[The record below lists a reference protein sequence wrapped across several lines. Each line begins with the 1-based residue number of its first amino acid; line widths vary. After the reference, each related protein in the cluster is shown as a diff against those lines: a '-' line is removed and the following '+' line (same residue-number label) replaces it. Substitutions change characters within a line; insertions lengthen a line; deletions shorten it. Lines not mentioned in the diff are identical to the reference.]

1 MKIANF
7 CRDWVRQSSISCTL
21 VESKWVETMSIE
33 RAEQLKKELTDQWVR
48 VVSDEPELKR
58 FANSVG
64 QVRTVNM
71 NCRALVEFFGDK
83 DESWYDIA
91 PETLEI
97 TDKPDPKP
105 VSKVRKAPKSAVVK
119 QSAAVKQDS
128 EQKASGDSIGASDS
142 LQSPLDKIRAGSA
155 VEKTQ
160 GAVSAAEPEDHS
172 PVKRTAVESK
182 EQTD

>member
-1 MKIANF
+1 
-7 CRDWVRQSSISCTL
+7 
-21 VESKWVETMSIE
+21 MSIE

-48 VVSDEPELKR
+48 IVSDEPELKR

-83 DESWYDIA
+83 DESWYDIS

-105 VSKVRKAPKSAVVK
+105 VSKVRKAPKSVAVK

-128 EQKASGDSIGASDS
+128 EQKASGDS

-155 VEKTQ
+155 VEKTP
-160 GAVSAAEPEDHS
+160 GAVSAAKPEDHS
-172 PVKRTAVESK
+172 PVKSIDVESK
-182 EQTD
+182 KQMD